1 MVGEDAEI
9 RLAAQVA
16 CPAGANL
23 SGMIA
28 SIGPDADFTGF
39 AVSAGAVLAVMA
51 LGVAVPAVLI
61 FRSVRGVGTAGRRT
75 GRVATALV
83 LVGAALL
90 PAYGAGWL
98 FHTAARGDHRPF
110 ASLRR
115 EKRPG
120 CEQMA
125 RWEGLRGSA
134 QTASVRQ
141 CIDRAAKAYFDD

>member
-1 MVGEDAEI
+1 
-9 RLAAQVA
+9 LAAQVA
-16 CPAGANL
+16 CPAVANL
-23 SGMIA
+23 SGVIA
-28 SIGPDADFTGF
+28 SIGPDANFTGF
-39 AVSAGAVLAVMA
+39 AVAAGGVLAAMA
-51 LGVAVPAVLI
+51 VGMAVPAVLV
-61 FRSVRGVGTAGRRT
+61 FRSVRGVGTAWRGT

-83 LVGAALL
+83 LVCAALL

-98 FHTAARGDHRPF
+98 FHTAARGDYQPF

-134 QTASVRQ
+134 HTASVHQ
-141 CIDRAAKAYFDD
+141 CIDRAVKAYFDD